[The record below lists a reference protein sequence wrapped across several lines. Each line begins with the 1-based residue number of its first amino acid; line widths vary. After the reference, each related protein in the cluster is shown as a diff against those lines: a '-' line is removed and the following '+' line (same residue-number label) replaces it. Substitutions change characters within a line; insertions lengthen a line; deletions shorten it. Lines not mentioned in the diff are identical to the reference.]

1 MQYNEWLQSRASI
14 PESSA
19 LPPNPVVVSQSA
31 PSPKREVVE
40 CVSHEKAEED
50 QAKMEVE
57 VPSRKEGG
65 VESVTPV
72 EPVEPAMPVPS
83 GVGEERSSVVGVM
96 GAVAENTSSHHTP
109 EKASPK
115 IAPEQEVQK
124 TPEKPAGQ
132 ESVAP
137 TVSEECAPRAPSI
150 QPVSTQ
156 TPPPSAHHTPEKASE
171 SLQPLAQQPTV
182 ASSITPALPVVADST
197 PTQLPPTQPPAQP
210 ILTHSTPTQP
220 PTHAAPIQLQ
230 QPQLPPTHATPTQP
244 QHPPHPSHLSNL
256 ETLLK
261 EEEARLDRLR
271 DDQHRLREGVSSH
284 STPVSDNQKPEQKR
298 EPVRKPNDPVPQT
311 ETVPATPLRV
321 KPSARE
327 ELSQLKGATEAS
339 RISHEERIQVKT
351 QELLQRVEDMKKRN
365 EASKRRK
372 EEKGMTTP
380 SRPLPPQSSEWVV
393 LSASKSVIKMEDLS
407 LPTYVKP
414 KENPS
419 ERSFISFI
427 SSPTIS
433 RVPFKPKENS
443 VPQGTSVERPPMHSE
458 ARPVGPRRV
467 LMHPAPEVESASGLP
482 TMTSLRTQTV
492 KKEEKQ
498 SKKREKMEGM
508 TVESKEK
515 RAEVESTETPVTKLP
530 SNVQSNHEEVK
541 SEHPPVETKRV
552 EQPPTEPHHSE
563 QPRLNAP
570 EENGKPW
577 YDPSN
582 LPMLLHR
589 QHQLVTRFVLLVAL
603 CDG

>member
-1 MQYNEWLQSRASI
+1 
-14 PESSA
+14 
-19 LPPNPVVVSQSA
+19 
-31 PSPKREVVE
+31 
-40 CVSHEKAEED
+40 
-50 QAKMEVE
+50 MEVE
-57 VPSRKEGG
+57 VPSRKASS
-65 VESVTPV
+65 VESVSGVPV
-72 EPVEPAMPVPS
+72 MSVPS
-83 GVGEERSSVVGVM
+83 GATEERSSAVGV
-96 GAVAENTSSHHTP
+96 VVESTSSHHTP
-109 EKASPK
+109 EKASPES
-115 IAPEQEVQK
+115 APEQEVQK
-124 TPEKPAGQ
+124 TPEKPAVQ
-132 ESVAP
+132 ESVTP

-156 TPPPSAHHTPEKASE
+156 TPPPSAHHTPEKAPE
-171 SLQPLAQQPTV
+171 SLQPIVQQPAVT
-182 ASSITPALPVVADST
+182 SIMPALPVVADST
-197 PTQLPPTQPPAQP
+197 PTQLPSTQPPPAQP
-210 ILTHSTPTQP
+210 IPTHSTLTQPQQPQPPPTTSPTQP
-220 PTHAAPIQLQ
+220 P
-230 QPQLPPTHATPTQP
+230 PTNSTPTQP

-298 EPVRKPNDPVPQT
+298 EPVRKPNDLVPQT
-311 ETVPATPLRV
+311 EMVPATPLRV
-321 KPSARE
+321 KPSTRE
-327 ELSQLKGATEAS
+327 ESSQLKGATEAS

-443 VPQGTSVERPPMHSE
+443 VPQGSSVERPPMHSE

-498 SKKREKMEGM
+498 SKKREKMEGVA
-508 TVESKEK
+508 VESKEK
-515 RAEVESTETPVTKLP
+515 RTEVEGTETPVTKLP

-589 QHQLVTRFVLLVAL
+589 QHQLVTRFVLLIAF

>member
-1 MQYNEWLQSRASI
+1 
-14 PESSA
+14 
-19 LPPNPVVVSQSA
+19 
-31 PSPKREVVE
+31 
-40 CVSHEKAEED
+40 
-50 QAKMEVE
+50 MEVE
-57 VPSRKEGG
+57 VPSRKASS
-65 VESVTPV
+65 VESVSGVPV
-72 EPVEPAMPVPS
+72 MSVPS
-83 GVGEERSSVVGVM
+83 GATEERSSAVGV
-96 GAVAENTSSHHTP
+96 VVESTSSHHTP
-109 EKASPK
+109 EKASPEST
-115 IAPEQEVQK
+115 PEQEVQK
-124 TPEKPAGQ
+124 TPEKPAVQ
-132 ESVAP
+132 ESVTP
-137 TVSEECAPRAPSI
+137 TVSEECTPRAPSI
-150 QPVSTQ
+150 QPASTQ
-156 TPPPSAHHTPEKASE
+156 TPPPSSHHTPEKAPE
-171 SLQPLAQQPTV
+171 SLQPIVQQPTV
-182 ASSITPALPVVADST
+182 TSIMPALPVVADST
-197 PTQLPPTQPPAQP
+197 PTQLPSTNSTPTQPQHPQHPQHPQPPSTTSPTQLPPTNSTPAQLPPTQLPPAQP

-220 PTHAAPIQLQ
+220 QH
-230 QPQLPPTHATPTQP
+230 P
-244 QHPPHPSHLSNL
+244 QHTTHLSNL

-327 ELSQLKGATEAS
+327 ESSQLKGAMEAS

-443 VPQGTSVERPPMHSE
+443 VPQGSSVERPPMHSE

-498 SKKREKMEGM
+498 SKKREKMEGVA
-508 TVESKEK
+508 VESKEK
-515 RAEVESTETPVTKLP
+515 RTEVEGTETPVTKLP

>member
-1 MQYNEWLQSRASI
+1 M
-14 PESSA
+14 
-19 LPPNPVVVSQSA
+19 
-31 PSPKREVVE
+31 
-40 CVSHEKAEED
+40 
-50 QAKMEVE
+50 
-57 VPSRKEGG
+57 
-65 VESVTPV
+65 
-72 EPVEPAMPVPS
+72 
-83 GVGEERSSVVGVM
+83 
-96 GAVAENTSSHHTP
+96 
-109 EKASPK
+109 
-115 IAPEQEVQK
+115 
-124 TPEKPAGQ
+124 
-132 ESVAP
+132 
-137 TVSEECAPRAPSI
+137 
-150 QPVSTQ
+150 
-156 TPPPSAHHTPEKASE
+156 
-171 SLQPLAQQPTV
+171 
-182 ASSITPALPVVADST
+182 
-197 PTQLPPTQPPAQP
+197 
-210 ILTHSTPTQP
+210 
-220 PTHAAPIQLQ
+220 
-230 QPQLPPTHATPTQP
+230 
-244 QHPPHPSHLSNL
+244 
-256 ETLLK
+256 K

-327 ELSQLKGATEAS
+327 ESSQLKGAMEAS

-443 VPQGTSVERPPMHSE
+443 VPQGSSVERPPMHSE

-492 KKEEKQ
+492 KKEEKP
-498 SKKREKMEGM
+498 SKKREKMEGVA
-508 TVESKEK
+508 VESKEK
-515 RAEVESTETPVTKLP
+515 RTEVEGTETPVTKLP

-541 SEHPPVETKRV
+541 SEHLPVETKRV

>member
-1 MQYNEWLQSRASI
+1 
-14 PESSA
+14 
-19 LPPNPVVVSQSA
+19 
-31 PSPKREVVE
+31 
-40 CVSHEKAEED
+40 
-50 QAKMEVE
+50 MEVE

-65 VESVTPV
+65 VGGVPV
-72 EPVEPAMPVPS
+72 VPAMSVEPAMPVPS
-83 GVGEERSSVVGVM
+83 GVAEERSSAVGVM

-156 TPPPSAHHTPEKASE
+156 TPPPSIHHTPEKASE

-220 PTHAAPIQLQ
+220 Q
-230 QPQLPPTHATPTQP
+230 QPQPPPTTSPTQPPPTNSTPTQP
-244 QHPPHPSHLSNL
+244 QHPPHPTHLSNL

-298 EPVRKPNDPVPQT
+298 EPVRKPNDLVPQT
-311 ETVPATPLRV
+311 EMVPATPLRV

-327 ELSQLKGATEAS
+327 ESSQLKGATEAS

-482 TMTSLRTQTV
+482 TMTSLRTQTM

-498 SKKREKMEGM
+498 SKKREKMDGM
-508 TVESKEK
+508 AVESKEK

-552 EQPPTEPHHSE
+552 EQPPAELHHSE

>member
-83 GVGEERSSVVGVM
+83 GVGEERSSVVG
-96 GAVAENTSSHHTP
+96 AVVESTSSHHTP

-156 TPPPSAHHTPEKASE
+156 TPPPSIHHTPEKASE

-327 ELSQLKGATEAS
+327 ESSQLKGATEAS

>member
-1 MQYNEWLQSRASI
+1 
-14 PESSA
+14 
-19 LPPNPVVVSQSA
+19 
-31 PSPKREVVE
+31 
-40 CVSHEKAEED
+40 
-50 QAKMEVE
+50 MEVE

-83 GVGEERSSVVGVM
+83 GVGEERSSVVG
-96 GAVAENTSSHHTP
+96 AVVESTSSHHTP
-109 EKASPK
+109 EKASPESS
-115 IAPEQEVQK
+115 PEQEVQK

-156 TPPPSAHHTPEKASE
+156 TPPPSAHHTPEKAPE
-171 SLQPLAQQPTV
+171 SLQPIVQQPAVT
-182 ASSITPALPVVADST
+182 SIMPALPVVADST
-197 PTQLPPTQPPAQP
+197 PIQLPSTQPPPAQPIPTHSTLTQPQQPQPPPTTSPTQPPPTNSTPTQLPPTQLPPAQP
-210 ILTHSTPTQP
+210 ILTHS
-220 PTHAAPIQLQ
+220 A
-230 QPQLPPTHATPTQP
+230 PTQP
-244 QHPPHPSHLSNL
+244 QHPQHTTPLSNL

-327 ELSQLKGATEAS
+327 ESSQLKGAMEAS

-443 VPQGTSVERPPMHSE
+443 VPQGSSVERPPMHSE

-498 SKKREKMEGM
+498 SKKREKMEGVA
-508 TVESKEK
+508 VESKEK
-515 RAEVESTETPVTKLP
+515 RTEVEGTETPVTKLP